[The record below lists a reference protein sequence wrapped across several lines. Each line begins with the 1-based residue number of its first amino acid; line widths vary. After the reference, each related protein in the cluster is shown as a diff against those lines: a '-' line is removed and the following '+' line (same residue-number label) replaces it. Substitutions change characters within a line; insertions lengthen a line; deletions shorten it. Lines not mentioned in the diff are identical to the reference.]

1 MTENTVY
8 IGKDLEAMS
17 FAANYHR
24 WILDEFRPYLGD
36 HIVEVGAGTGNFSR
50 LLLAESPRKLSLV
63 EPSEMF
69 EHLER
74 NISTVE
80 TRTDVSLYNSIFR
93 NAADTIAAKA
103 RPDTIIYINVLEHIE
118 DDLGELQTIYQTL
131 ADGGQCLIFV
141 PALQALY
148 GDFDRKVGHFR
159 RYAKKDLEEKCRTA
173 GFNIVRSRYFD
184 LAGIIPWFIKY
195 RILRSD
201 DLSPNAVTL
210 YDRLAVPVVKK
221 FESLVNIPLGK
232 NVLMVIGKGRET
244 DC

>member
-1 MTENTVY
+1 MTDNPVY

-17 FAANYHR
+17 FAVNYHR
-24 WILDEFRPYLGD
+24 WILDEFRPYLGE

-50 LLLAESPRKLSLV
+50 LLLAESPHGLSLV

-69 EHLER
+69 HHLER
-74 NISTVE
+74 NISTIE
-80 TRTDVSLYNSIFR
+80 TKTDVSLYHSIFR

-118 DDLGELQTIYQTL
+118 DDLAELQTIHHTL
-131 ADGGQCLIFV
+131 AEGGRCLIFV

-159 RYAKKDLEEKCRTA
+159 RYAKRELEEKCRTA
-173 GFNIVRSRYFD
+173 GFDIVRSGYFD
-184 LAGIIPWFIKY
+184 LAGILPWFIKY

-201 DLSPNAVTL
+201 DLSPSAVTL
-210 YDRLAVPVVKK
+210 YDNLAVPIVKRV
-221 FESLVNIPLGK
+221 ESLIKAPLGK
-232 NVLMVIGKGRET
+232 NVLMVIRKGCKS
-244 DC
+244 DL

>member
-1 MTENTVY
+1 MTEKPVY

-17 FAANYHR
+17 FAVNYHR

-50 LLLAESPRKLSLV
+50 LLLAESPRALSLV

-69 EHLER
+69 AHLER
-74 NISTVE
+74 NISRIE
-80 TRTDVSLYNSIFR
+80 TKTEVSLYHSIFR
-93 NAADTIAAKA
+93 NAADTIAANT

-118 DDLGELQTIYQTL
+118 DDLGELQAIRHTL
-131 ADGGQCLIFV
+131 AEGGRCLIFV
-141 PALQALY
+141 PALRALY

-159 RYAKKDLEEKCRTA
+159 RYAKRELEEKCRTA
-173 GFNIVRSRYFD
+173 GFDIVRSGYFD

-201 DLSPNAVTL
+201 DLSPSAVTL
-210 YDRLAVPVVKK
+210 YDKLAVPIVKRV
-221 FESLVNIPLGK
+221 ESLIKAPLGK
-232 NVLMVIGKGRET
+232 NVLTVIRKGRKT
-244 DC
+244 D

>member
-1 MTENTVY
+1 MTDNPVY

-17 FAANYHR
+17 FAVNYHR
-24 WILDEFRPYLGD
+24 WILDEFRPNLGEN
-36 HIVEVGAGTGNFSR
+36 IVEVGAGTGNFSR

-69 EHLER
+69 QHLER
-74 NISTVE
+74 NISTIE
-80 TRTDVSLYNSIFR
+80 TTTDVSLYHSIFR
-93 NAADTIAAKA
+93 NAAETIAAKA

-118 DDLGELQTIYQTL
+118 DDLAELQTIHQTL
-131 ADGGQCLIFV
+131 AEGGNCLIFV

-159 RYAKKDLEEKCRTA
+159 RYAKRELEEKCRTA
-173 GFNIVRSRYFD
+173 GFYIVRSDYFD

-201 DLSPNAVTL
+201 DLSPSAVTL
-210 YDRLAVPVVKK
+210 YDKLAVPIVKK
-221 FESLVNIPLGK
+221 LESLIKAPLGK
-232 NVLMVIGKGRET
+232 NVLMVIRKGHII
-244 DC
+244 D